1 MANSLATA
9 STAPFA
15 GTISDLFGRRSVA
28 LFGAGVVIIG
38 SIVTGCAWRV
48 EVAIAGMALV
58 GMGGG
63 LSEVVAA
70 AAVAEMAPVKNRGKY
85 MGTAFLFVLP
95 FGASSV
101 YGKQPFFMDIL
112 RFARLRFRGGRKG
125 VVKGR
130 ISALLLQ
137 LSRLWTNPSSTLF
150 NAGNLAMGRLDLSY
164 HCRD

>member
-1 MANSLATA
+1 MACSIATA

-15 GTISDLFGRRSVA
+15 GTISDLFGRRPVA

-48 EVAIAGMALV
+48 EVGIVGMALV

-70 AAVAEMAPVKNRGKY
+70 AAVAEMAPVKSRGKY
-85 MGTAFLFVLP
+85 MGSAFLFVLP

-101 YGKQPFFMDIL
+101 YGISLPFVNVLQCESASFMDIEENSYQGEEVQS
-112 RFARLRFRGGRKG
+112 FAAWI
-125 VVKGR
+125 V
-130 ISALLLQ
+130 
-137 LSRLWTNPSSTLF
+137 
-150 NAGNLAMGRLDLSY
+150 D
-164 HCRD
+164 